1 MSEWRPRL
9 TTALSTALN
18 SLPDAVGRVLRP
30 ARYRGMPAQL
40 PLIEPLPAASRRVL
54 LGAVN
59 TAGQAHRWARAISA
73 RPDTVAVS
81 LSRIDTGFAFE
92 VDIAVPSVVA
102 TASRSWQ
109 REHVRI
115 RGYSATDVVIESG
128 LPIFGPAFGWNLERE
143 VRALQQRG
151 IRVAIVC
158 HGSDV
163 RDFEALNARNPHSPY
178 LLPEFADRLAAM
190 QRRSAE
196 ARRVIRRTGVPV
208 LGSTQGVPLD
218 LPEAVWVPVVVDPAA
233 WVVETPPLE
242 GTAPP
247 LVVHAPSQA
256 AIKGSDTVDEV
267 LARLEADGLVRYER
281 VSNATHDEVREVY
294 RRADIMIDSLRMGGY
309 GAAACEAMAAGRV
322 VVSNA
327 AAEYRQQLRA
337 ERGIELPIVQADPVT
352 LEAVLRGIVADR
364 SAARAVA
371 AAGPAYVAALHD
383 GRESARLILEALD
396 RPSALEPRG

>member
-1 MSEWRPRL
+1 MSEWRPRI
-9 TTALSTALN
+9 TAALSTALN

-30 ARYRGMPAQL
+30 ARYRGMPDVF
-40 PLIEPLPAASRRVL
+40 PPITPLPDAPRRVL
-54 LGAVN
+54 IGAVN
-59 TAGQAHRWARAISA
+59 TAGQAHGWAHAISA
-73 RPDTVAVS
+73 QPETVAVS
-81 LSRIDTGFAFE
+81 LSRIDTGFAFA
-92 VDIAVPSVVA
+92 VDIAVPNVVA

-109 REHVRI
+109 REHLRI

-143 VRALQQRG
+143 VRALQRRG

-163 RDFEALNARNPHSPY
+163 RDCEALNARNPHSPY

-208 LGSTQGVPLD
+208 LGSTQGVLLD
-218 LPEAVWVPVVVDPAA
+218 LPEATWVPIVVDPSA
-233 WVVETPPLE
+233 WVVDTPPLE
-242 GTAPP
+242 GDGPP

-256 AIKGSDTVDEV
+256 AIKGSETVDAV
-267 LARLEADGLVRYER
+267 LTRLVDEGLVRYKR
-281 VSNATHDEVREVY
+281 LSNATHDEVREVY

-327 AAEYRQQLRA
+327 AAEYRRQLRD
-337 ERGIELPIVQADPVT
+337 ERGIELPIVQADPDT
-352 LEAVLRGIVADR
+352 LEGVLRGIVGDR
-364 SAARAVA
+364 PAARAIA
-371 AAGPAYVAALHD
+371 AAGPAYVTALHD
-383 GRESARLILEALD
+383 GRESARVILEALD
-396 RPSALEPRG
+396 RPTALEPRG